1 MRGIMRKIDFLG
13 MNGLV
18 FAQIY
23 LKQTFYFFFY

>member
-1 MRGIMRKIDFLG
+1 MRKIDFLG

-23 LKQTFYFFFY
+23 LKQTFYFFFIE

>member
-1 MRGIMRKIDFLG
+1 MRKIDFPG

-23 LKQTFYFFFY
+23 LKQTFSDSVIIE